1 MAKSNKVKIK
11 ETIMETVLATE
22 SITLFTA
29 TGLHTFDNLID
40 VNTLDCD
47 DYDKQLVKAQWWD
60 HLNIVCGLDDNAV
73 ESFITEHG
81 YLIPQ
86 DWLERHAALNLMK

>member
-1 MAKSNKVKIK
+1 MTKSNKVKIK
-11 ETIMETVLATE
+11 ETIMEPVLATE

-29 TGLHTFDNLID
+29 TGLHTFENLID

-81 YLIPQ
+81 YLIPS
-86 DWLERHAALNLMK
+86 DWLERHAALHLMK

>member
-1 MAKSNKVKIK
+1 
-11 ETIMETVLATE
+11 MEFENVTLATE
-22 SITLFTA
+22 SITLFTE

-40 VNTLDCD
+40 LDTLDCD
-47 DYDKQLVKAQWWD
+47 DYDKKLAKAQWWD

-81 YLIPQ
+81 YLIPS
-86 DWLERHAALNLMK
+86 DWFNTYCTYIKK

>member
-1 MAKSNKVKIK
+1 
-11 ETIMETVLATE
+11 MEPVLATE

-29 TGLHTFDNLID
+29 TGLHTFENLVD
-40 VNTLDCD
+40 LSTLDLEK
-47 DYDKQLVKAQWWD
+47 YDRFRIKAEWEVY
-60 HLNIVCGLDDNAV
+60 LNIICDLDKDEV
-73 ESFITEHG
+73 ESFINEHG

>member
-1 MAKSNKVKIK
+1 
-11 ETIMETVLATE
+11 METVLATE

-29 TGLHTFDNLID
+29 TGLHTFKNLID
-40 VNTLDCD
+40 LNTLDLEK
-47 DYDKQLVKAQWWD
+47 YDRFRIQAEWEVY
-60 HLNIVCGLDDNAV
+60 LNIICGLDDNAV
-73 ESFITEHG
+73 ESFINDNG